1 MTRAITI
8 ATENVPQYWM
18 GPGAS
23 TRSRLPS
30 RSVLGTIHA
39 KGRNRVSPILIA
51 KKRDL
56 LGIMERPIG
65 IEPTPEPWQGSRS

>member
-30 RSVLGTIHA
+30 RAFGNNSR
-39 KGRNRVSPILIA
+39 KGRNRVSQILIA